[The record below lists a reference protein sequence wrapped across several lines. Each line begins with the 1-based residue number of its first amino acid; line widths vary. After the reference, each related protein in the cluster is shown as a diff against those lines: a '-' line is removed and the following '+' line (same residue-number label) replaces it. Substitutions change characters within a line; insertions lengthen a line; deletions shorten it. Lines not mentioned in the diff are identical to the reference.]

1 MVSKDFGVAD
11 SVAAGWETSVRFS
24 ASKMVTVGGALVQLE
39 WGYKCWPVNFFF
51 LLGHA
56 TQQLGS

>member
-24 ASKMVTVGGALVQLE
+24 ASEMVTVGGTNAGLLI
-39 WGYKCWPVNFFF
+39 FF